1 MKNSTV
7 YCLLILIFF
16 TFTEVNIFSQ
26 EDEDPPAPGELFI
39 YNQHPD
45 YLKIE
50 VYPIGTT
57 FSGNKEYKLKSTYD
71 DWFQYNIG
79 GTKSSI
85 ANTGSMILDFDAP
98 DVGDR
103 DGQIGYGKYK
113 IDFYVW
119 TALGWVLGNYC
130 YIDFGDSDYPYS
142 PGPWSMQNDISIY
155 YHWNHE
161 ITYYGNNPIPSD
173 NTVKIWDQ
181 TVFNGHSKTPNKS
194 GFKTTTSESG
204 IWLNFPH
211 YASDYQSPFIGHVT
225 PQVND
230 VNLEVISGHAPFVD
244 CSDFFILADY
254 RLLKIAG
261 NTTNAGTKF
270 YVGSTD
276 NNFSCGASFTSN
288 NNSLIWIGQ
297 NTEFVTRAG
306 SVLRLNHLSNIR
318 FDQNSKLWMKNG
330 SKLCINGNVRFY
342 GPGYNGGSILLEG
355 TVSRYCSDPNPDGL
369 PGIAEFEDSVVVRL
383 NTNSTWELADS
394 TILIFKGNETK
405 LICDSGSTIK
415 FGKGSKL
422 ILKEGARINARYTKF
437 VSYDSTQ
444 TWDGIYMEDYAYDT
458 LKNCTF
464 ENAYNGLNIT
474 DNYNPFGSPSAVEIS
489 NCTFKNSS
497 STDLLNMVYVNN
509 SSNVLIKG
517 INTVKTGSGG
527 FTSGIIAEYC
537 PTNGVIVTDNSIN
550 YVTTG
555 ISLLQSSQYIA
566 RNTITGSTNSGTGI
580 YLDNSNGT
588 IEYNTVNNFQK
599 SVYGSY
605 SSPYMLKNNFSNA
618 YIKNTELVS
627 NSFPVMKPVVSGST
641 LRWLGGN
648 NNITGSPT
656 HSGISFVDCYP
667 LMDSGYNK
675 ITVNGSDYLNGIF
688 TMAYTTVN
696 ARINYWYDNPPESNL
711 FDMTGGDVNYDDPFD
726 GSSLPS
732 TDGSELNSLGWGMY
746 DTVFTLSLGD
756 NSTAEDLFMQAYNE
770 EMSQNYTDAITLYK
784 DVVSSYKTSSY
795 APVSLSRIFNCLEK
809 SGANSSA
816 YQSIQSYYSGIKT
829 NQSHPNESRELA
841 EDFVI
846 KSKVKQGN
854 IEEAVSDYNT
864 IYLANTSN
872 SKGMHALVNKLCLEN
887 MIQGDNSSSGSNSS
901 QNHKINLLSLIS
913 GEDIRTSSFTNNTA
927 PAYFKLHQ
935 NYPNPFN
942 PSTTIRYEIPLLRGV
957 SEGRGVSVSFKI
969 YDMLGREV
977 FQYSDVKSPGS
988 YEIRFDGSNL
998 ASGMYFY
1005 VLNAGSFTDTK
1016 KMVLLK

>member
-1 MKNSTV
+1 LGSKYDPQPRRFGGLDLKYLVGLDKYALDNSGDEPGYYQLNIGHSIIFDHNSSHDAEADGIFGNGIYALELWYYEDLEWKIINETPIILDYSDLNYPNTSSNLCVDLIIIAYKFQPWPGQDGLITYKWAGGLFPGNEISTIDENLPAEDKNKIKVHKQYKSYNPGTSTWTVDQVTPNVGVTGYTKSEYLLFPINGEEIESGYQIPNHPNPGLLVSPLEIQANHHPKVKCGETVTNQSKLVLYRSTTQSSSLTVGDVASTNCGAVFVNDPAGTIHLLQNTQFIVEAGSRLYLEKNSRVSSHSLGVMRLKSGSFFCNKGAIFYNDGVLKIDKYVQFCIPDPQTNITS
-7 YCLLILIFF
+7 YFQDSAKLILDSGAVFEIPDSTTYIFEG
-16 TFTEVNIFSQ
+16 TE
-26 EDEDPPAPGELFI
+26 
-39 YNQHPD
+39 
-45 YLKIE
+45 
-50 VYPIGTT
+50 
-57 FSGNKEYKLKSTYD
+57 
-71 DWFQYNIG
+71 
-79 GTKSSI
+79 
-85 ANTGSMILDFDAP
+85 
-98 DVGDR
+98 
-103 DGQIGYGKYK
+103 
-113 IDFYVW
+113 
-119 TALGWVLGNYC
+119 TALIC
-130 YIDFGDSDYPYS
+130 HDS
-142 PGPWSMQNDISIY
+142 
-155 YHWNHE
+155 
-161 ITYYGNNPIPSD
+161 
-173 NTVKIWDQ
+173 
-181 TVFNGHSKTPNKS
+181 
-194 GFKTTTSESG
+194 
-204 IWLNFPH
+204 
-211 YASDYQSPFIGHVT
+211 
-225 PQVND
+225 
-230 VNLEVISGHAPFVD
+230 
-244 CSDFFILADY
+244 
-254 RLLKIAG
+254 
-261 NTTNAGTKF
+261 
-270 YVGSTD
+270 
-276 NNFSCGASFTSN
+276 
-288 NNSLIWIGQ
+288 
-297 NTEFVTRAG
+297 
-306 SVLRLNHLSNIR
+306 
-318 FDQNSKLWMKNG
+318 
-330 SKLCINGNVRFY
+330 
-342 GPGYNGGSILLEG
+342 
-355 TVSRYCSDPNPDGL
+355 
-369 PGIAEFEDSVVVRL
+369 SVV
-383 NTNSTWELADS
+383 
-394 TILIFKGNETK
+394 
-405 LICDSGSTIK
+405 K
-415 FGKGSKL
+415 FGKQSKL
-422 ILKEGARINARYTKF
+422 VFRSGARINANNCTFKSNDAAN
-437 VSYDSTQ
+437 V
-444 TWDGIYMEDYAYDT
+444 WDGIYLEDYAFDT

-474 DNYNPFGSPSAVEIS
+474 DNYNPFGSPYAVEIS

-517 INTVKTGSGG
+517 INTVKTGSAG
-527 FTSGIIAEYC
+527 FTAGIIAEYC
-537 PTNGVIVTDNSIN
+537 PTNGVIITDNILN
-550 YVTTG
+550 YITTG
-555 ISLLQSSQYIA
+555 ISLLQSSVYIA
-566 RNTITGSTNSGTGI
+566 RNSITGSTNSGTGI

-605 SSPYMLKNNFSNA
+605 SSPYILKNTLSNA

-648 NNITGSPT
+648 NIITGSPS
-656 HSGISFVDCYP
+656 HSGIGFVDCYP

-675 ITVNGSDYLNGIF
+675 IIVNGSDYLNGIF

-696 ARINYWYDNPPESNL
+696 ARINYWYDDPPVSNL

-756 NSTAEDLFMQAYNE
+756 NSTAEDLFMQAYTE
-770 EMSQNYTDAITLYK
+770 EMSQNYTDAITHYK

-829 NQSHPNESRELA
+829 NQSHPYESRELA
-841 EDFVI
+841 EDFEI

-887 MIQGDNSSSGSNSS
+887 MIQGDNSSSGLNSGT
-901 QNHKINLLSLIS
+901 NHKINLLSLIS
-913 GEDIRTSSFTNNTA
+913 GEDIRTRSLISNTT

-942 PSTTIRYEIPLLRGV
+942 PGTTIKFDIPTSGQAQNFDVRI
-957 SEGRGVSVSFKI
+957 KI

-988 YEIRFDGSNL
+988 YEIRFDGTNL
-998 ASGMYFY
+998 ASGMYIY